1 MTPYSRQLELLRAE
15 RTRWAGRFRH
25 LILKGTEEFVR
36 LARQELDK
44 PRHETIT
51 AELLPLVASCRWH
64 QRQARRILKT
74 RRLKGRPIWLLGQQH
89 RIQHA
94 PLGTVGIIATWNYPI
109 QLLGIQL
116 LQAAIPGNDVVVKP
130 SEHAPQ
136 TQAFLL
142 ELARK
147 AGLEAPALRSLPA
160 TREAGAAMIEHETL
174 DHLVFTGS
182 TRVGRLVAE
191 ACASRLLPSTLE
203 LSGRDSALVLADADA
218 ELAARSIWTAV
229 TSNAGQTCMAPRR
242 VLVHQDRYQ
251 AFCDALIPLAEK
263 ATPRRLTLPEDA
275 DRIESQITQA
285 TEDGGRSFP
294 KGCTPSNAS
303 AFMPRVVLDCPVDT
317 PLMAGDHFGPA
328 LAVTP
333 CRTLDELL
341 ERHHAVGQ
349 YLATSIWT
357 RNQSAARDMAG
368 DLRSATVTINDVLV
382 PTAHPAASISGH
394 GLSGWGTSRGAA
406 GVLSMSRAVHVTTTP
421 RKMRVPTDVPND
433 ASLAKLERL
442 IGVRRPSV
450 KDTIPAT
457 PNSPHPHSGK
467 SS

>member
-1 MTPYSRQLELLRAE
+1 MKPYSRQLELLKAE
-15 RTRWAGRFRH
+15 RTRWAGRFRY

-36 LARQELDK
+36 LARKELDK

-116 LQAAIPGNDVVVKP
+116 LQAAVPGNDVVVKP
-130 SEHAPQ
+130 SEHAPES
-136 TQAFLL
+136 QAFLL

-147 AGLEAPALRSLPA
+147 AGLNEPALRCLPA
-160 TREAGAAMIEHETL
+160 TREAGAAMIQNETL

-182 TRVGRLVAE
+182 TKVGRLVAE

-218 ELAARSIWTAV
+218 SLAARSIWTAV
-229 TSNAGQTCMAPRR
+229 TANAGQTCMAPRR

-251 AFCDALIPLAEK
+251 AFCKALIPLAEE

-275 DRIESQITQA
+275 ARIESQISKA
-285 TEDGGRSFP
+285 VEDGGRSVP
-294 KGCTPSNAS
+294 EQSTASNAS
-303 AFMPRVVLDCPVDT
+303 AFIPRVVLDCPADAL
-317 PLMAGDHFGPA
+317 LMAGDHFGPA
-328 LAVTP
+328 LAVNS
-333 CRTLDELL
+333 CQNLEEML
-341 ERHHAVGQ
+341 ERHHTVGQ
-349 YLATSIWT
+349 YLATSIWSQ
-357 RNQSAARDMAG
+357 NQRSARAMAAG
-368 DLRSATVTINDVLV
+368 LRSATVTINDVLI
-382 PTAHPAASISGH
+382 PTAHPGASISGH

-406 GVLSMSRAVHVTTTP
+406 GLLAMSRPVHVTTTP
-421 RKMRVPTDVPND
+421 RKMRVPTEVPSEE
-433 ASLAKLERL
+433 SLAKLERL
-442 IGVRRPSV
+442 IGVPRPGTKNTS
-450 KDTIPAT
+450 KTT
-457 PNSPHPHSGK
+457 PTSPQPNPGK

>member
-25 LILKGTEEFVR
+25 LILKGTDEFVR
-36 LARQELDK
+36 LAKMELDK

-89 RIQHA
+89 RVQHA

-130 SEHAPQ
+130 SEHAPR

-147 AGLEAPALRSLPA
+147 AGLEEPALRSLPA
-160 TREAGAAMIEHETL
+160 TREAGAAMIEQEAL

-191 ACASRLLPSTLE
+191 SCASRLLPSTLE

-242 VLVHQDRYQ
+242 VLVHQDQYD
-251 AFCDALIPLAEK
+251 AFCETLVPLAENS
-263 ATPRRLTLPEDA
+263 TPRRLTLPEDA
-275 DRIESQITQA
+275 ERIEAQINAAVQ
-285 TEDGGRSFP
+285 DGGRAIP
-294 KGCTPSNAS
+294 RTRTGSNAS
-303 AFMPRVVLDCPVDT
+303 AFMPAVVLDCPADA
-317 PLMAGDHFGPA
+317 PLMDGDHFGPA
-328 LAVTP
+328 LAVRP
-333 CRTLDELL
+333 CQSLDEML
-341 ERHHAVGQ
+341 ECHHTIGQ
-349 YLATSIWT
+349 YLATSVWS
-357 RNQSAARDMAG
+357 RNQGAARGMAAK
-368 DLRSATVTINDVLV
+368 LRSATVTINDVLV
-382 PTAHPAASISGH
+382 PTAHPGASISGH
-394 GLSGWGTSRGAA
+394 GPSGWGTSRGTA
-406 GVLSMSRAVHVTTTP
+406 GLLSMSRPVHVTTTP
-421 RKMRVPTDVPND
+421 RKMRVPTEVPTD

-442 IGVRRPSV
+442 IGIRRTGM
-450 KDTIPAT
+450 KDTSKIT